1 MNVSAFNRIPMRVSM
16 LCVDCECISSAA
28 AACACGSTHT
38 MLLAPV
44 LNRSTEP
51 AKLRLV
57 AGGMGISISRSESTA
72 GNRALRRRGEG
83 N

>member
-1 MNVSAFNRIPMRVSM
+1 MNVSAFNRIPVRLSM
-16 LCVDCECISSAA
+16 LCVDCECISAA
-28 AACACGSTHT
+28 ASACACGSTHT

-44 LNRSTEP
+44 LNRTEP

-57 AGGMGISISRSESTA
+57 AGGMGIPTNARNIRQVTGRPGGGA
-72 GNRALRRRGEG
+72 RN